1 MKRIAVLTTNGLFP
15 LLVQSVYDK
24 GLLTFGEVD
33 RCPAPRNQLEEYA
46 RKKLP
51 RLVKRGDTVIV
62 DEYSGNLARACGAK
76 CVTLST
82 KGADDIPVIV
92 KAFGLY
98 HEMKRQHAILLPANN
113 PGAYEIPSTLVNEVH
128 NQKGELSYQVDW
140 ENIRAEQYLT
150 LLSVYATTFNDVGS
164 AAYIREL
171 MGTKEDPNP
180 LTSPLQKILEWQQTE
195 DQKDADHGLA
205 GKKVDDNTWYL

>member
-33 RCPAPRNQLEEYA
+33 RCPAPRHQLEEHA
-46 RKKLP
+46 LKKLP
-51 RLVKRGDTVIV
+51 KLVRRGDMVIV
-62 DEYSGNLARACGAK
+62 DEYSGNIARACGAK
-76 CVTLST
+76 CITLAS
-82 KGADDIPVIV
+82 KGPDDVPVIV

-113 PGAYEIPSTLVNEVH
+113 PGAYEIPNTLVNEIH
-128 NQKGELSYQVDW
+128 NASGELSYQVDW
-140 ENIRAEQYLT
+140 ENIRSEQYLT

-171 MGTKEDPNP
+171 MGTKADPNP
-180 LTSPLQKILEWQQTE
+180 LTSPLQKIIAWQQE
-195 DQKDADHGLA
+195 QDQKGADQGLA
-205 GKKVDDNTWYL
+205 GKKLDDNSWVL